1 MPVHD
6 ALGTRMKGYESRN
19 QYYLQKRTP
28 VVIRVDGKAFH
39 SFTKEL
45 QRPFDTIFQSSMI
58 QTMKALCEN
67 IQNCVFGYTQSDEI
81 TFILKDYTQLDTCA
95 WFDYRTD
102 KLCSIAASLATYY
115 FNKFFHFH
123 ATQIINITS
132 TTNEYSLVLMR
143 CLEKMAIF
151 DARCFNI
158 PKEEVVNLVYWR
170 QLDAIRNSILMCGQ
184 ANFSHAELMN
194 KSCPQIK
201 EMLLSIGK
209 DWDKLPIY
217 KQRGIACV
225 RENKTWITDYS
236 MPILLKED
244 RDYLERLI

>member
-1 MPVHD
+1 
-6 ALGTRMKGYESRN
+6 
-19 QYYLQKRTP
+19 
-28 VVIRVDGKAFH
+28 
-39 SFTKEL
+39 
-45 QRPFDTIFQSSMI
+45 
-58 QTMKALCEN
+58 
-67 IQNCVFGYTQSDEI
+67 
-81 TFILKDYTQLDTCA
+81 
-95 WFDYRTD
+95 
-102 KLCSIAASLATYY
+102 
-115 FNKFFHFH
+115 
-123 ATQIINITS
+123 
-132 TTNEYSLVLMR
+132 MR

-194 KSCPQIK
+194 KSCSQIK